1 MHEGPGGGHF
11 GVARVQRKLSSYYW
25 PSLVSDVKKYIMT
38 CKRCQRMNS
47 ISTLKPKV
55 SLKPIPVPLCIFPQI
70 GMDLIYMTPSVKG
83 YNYIITAVDYLSKYC
98 EMWALKEKSAK
109 EVSKFIYEDII
120 CRWGCSEYHITD
132 QGREFVNAIN
142 TNLLEMYGTKQ
153 RITSAFHPL
162 MDYVNV

>member
-1 MHEGPGGGHF
+1 MVSKSKQQLLIKEMHEGPGGGHF
-11 GVARVQRKLSSYYW
+11 GVARVQQKLSSYYW

-55 SLKPIPVPLCIFPQI
+55 SLKPIPVPSRIFAQI
-70 GMDLIYMTPSVKG
+70 GMDLIHMTPSVKG

-109 EVSKFIYEDII
+109 EVAKFIYEDLI

-132 QGREFVNAIN
+132 QG
-142 TNLLEMYGTKQ
+142 
-153 RITSAFHPL
+153 
-162 MDYVNV
+162 